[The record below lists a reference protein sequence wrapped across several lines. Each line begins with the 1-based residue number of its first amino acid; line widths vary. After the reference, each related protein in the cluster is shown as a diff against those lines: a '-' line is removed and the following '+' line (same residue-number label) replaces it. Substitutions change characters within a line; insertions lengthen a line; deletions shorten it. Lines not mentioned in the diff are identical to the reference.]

1 MAGSYFIYG
10 YPQYCNYR
18 PRGSRENHA
27 CPSTTLAIR
36 EGYVLASWWRVYGTA
51 LCMSMNQSQIRNIAI
66 IAHVDHGKTTL
77 VDGMLKQ
84 THTFR
89 DNEAEMNQTTIMDSN
104 ALEREK
110 GITILAKNTAVVYKD
125 TKINIIDTPGH
136 ADFSGEV
143 ERVIN
148 MADGALLV
156 IDAAEG
162 PLPQTQFVLQK
173 AMENNL
179 TVIVVIN
186 KIDRKDARPAEVLR
200 ETEEL
205 FLHLAHHE
213 GHLEFPVLYAIG
225 REGKAWDHYPT
236 DFNEPGSL
244 EPLFTAIV
252 KYVPAPTGDSAKPF
266 KMLVSTLD
274 FDSYKGTYAIGN
286 VRQGT
291 VKPGQTVLKLEENNS
306 LGSFKVEK
314 VFTSVGLKRVE
325 TDTAQIG
332 DIVAITGIP
341 DVAIG
346 QTLADPADPT
356 GYPMIK
362 LEEPTLKILVS
373 ANTSPFAGREGKF
386 CTARQIH
393 QRLLKEKQTNIG
405 IKINENTQ
413 GNGFVVAGRG
423 ELHLAVLLENLRR
436 EGYEMQV
443 GKPEVILKEI
453 DGVKSEP
460 FEEIT
465 IEIDNTY
472 VGIITEDLGKRRGE
486 LIDTHTNERGVTKM
500 VYKISSRNL
509 LGFRGD
515 ILTKTRGNGIFATR
529 FVGYF
534 PVGSHIPKLRNG
546 VLIAIEGGKSSG
558 YALTTVQER
567 GKALLG
573 PGVPVYEG
581 MIIGISNRQE
591 DIEINVCK
599 TKKLT
604 NIHSANAD
612 VAIQLDPPVIMTLEQ
627 CLDFI
632 EDDELL
638 EITPLSLRLRK
649 IHLSKVN
656 RVRADRQ
663 SQQE

>member
-1 MAGSYFIYG
+1 MD
-10 YPQYCNYR
+10 
-18 PRGSRENHA
+18 
-27 CPSTTLAIR
+27 
-36 EGYVLASWWRVYGTA
+36 
-51 LCMSMNQSQIRNIAI
+51 IRNVTI

-89 DNEAEMNQTTIMDSN
+89 ENEAEMTQTTILDSN

-110 GITILAKNTAVVYKD
+110 GITILAKNTAVKFHD

-162 PLPQTQFVLQK
+162 PLPQTQFVLQQALK
-173 AMENNL
+173 HNL
-179 TVIVVIN
+179 KIIVVIN

-200 ETEEL
+200 ETEDL
-205 FLHLAHHE
+205 FVHMASHSHHLD
-213 GHLEFPVLYAIG
+213 FPVLYSIG
-225 REGKAWDHYPT
+225 REGKAWDSYP
-236 DFNEPGSL
+236 DDMDAPGDL
-244 EPLFTAIV
+244 TPLFKAILTYIPPPV
-252 KYVPAPTGDSAKPF
+252 IDTTKPF

-274 FDSYKGTYAIGN
+274 FDTHKGSFAIGK
-286 VRQGT
+286 VGQGS
-291 VKPGQTVLKLEENNS
+291 VKPGQKVFQMLENEKLGE
-306 LGSFKVEK
+306 FKVME
-314 VFTSVGLKRVE
+314 VFTSVGLKRVPAEFGE
-325 TDTAQIG
+325 TG
-332 DIVAITGIP
+332 DIIALTGIP
-341 DVAIG
+341 DVGIG
-346 QTLADPADPT
+346 QTITDPSDPT
-356 GYPMIK
+356 GFPRII

-386 CTARQIH
+386 STARQIH

-405 IKINENTQ
+405 IRITENPEGT
-413 GNGFVVAGRG
+413 GFIVAGRG
-423 ELHLAVLLENLRR
+423 ELHLAILFENLRR
-436 EGYEMQV
+436 EGYEFQV

-453 DGVKSEP
+453 DGVTQEP

-465 IEIDNTY
+465 IEIDNAY
-472 VGIITEDLGKRRGE
+472 VGVISEELGRRRATM
-486 LIDTHTNERGVTKM
+486 LDTHTNERGVTKL
-500 VYKISSRNL
+500 VYKVSSRNL

-515 ILTKTRGNGIFATR
+515 IMTKTRGNGIFATR
-529 FVGYF
+529 VLGYF
-534 PVGSHIPKLRNG
+534 PLTPHIAKLRNG
-546 VLIAIEGGKSSG
+546 VLVSIETGKSSG

-567 GKALLG
+567 GKAFIG
-573 PGVPVYEG
+573 PGIPVYEG
-581 MIIGISNRQE
+581 MIIGINNRQE
-591 DIEINVCK
+591 DIDINVCK

-612 VAIQLDPPVIMTLEQ
+612 IAIQLDPPVIFSLEQ

-638 EITPLSLRLRK
+638 EVTPLNLRLRK
-649 IHLSKVN
+649 KYRSKTD
-656 RVRADRQ
+656 RVRQARAK
-663 SQQE
+663 S